1 MWWYILLQG
10 YSLLC
15 NVSIY
20 SARIIFPVV
29 QCVVYSSS
37 RIFTAEQ
44 CVLFSS
50 SRMFTTVQY
59 VVYSTSRIFTAVQ
72 CLVFLLCWYLML
84 CYVFVYP
91 AFRIFSVFWCVGIS
105 CFKDIYCFAIW
116 ICYIFCFKKFTV
128 VRWVL
133 YCVSRICL
141 LLCDMHM
148 YRVGEL

>member
-1 MWWYILLQG
+1 MSRDGISLIKDILCCAMW
-10 YSLLC
+10 
-15 NVSIY
+15 VY

-50 SRMFTTVQY
+50 SRMFTAVQY

-72 CLVFLLCWYLML
+72 CLVFLLCWDLML

-105 CFKDIYCFAIW
+105 CFKDIYCFAV
-116 ICYIFCFKKFTV
+116 CYIFCFKKFTV

-133 YCVSRICL
+133 YSAWRICSL
-141 LLCDMHM
+141 LLCDM
-148 YRVGEL
+148 